1 MSNWYDEMKKAID
14 SLPQMEIVP
23 KEEKRGRWIAYPR
36 EEWGAA
42 NCECSVCHRRQ
53 FFPLL
58 LKDGGDNYCPNCGAK
73 MQGEA
78 DE

>member
-23 KEEKRGRWIAYPR
+23 KEEKRGRWICADDFY
-36 EEWGAA
+36 ESGV
-42 NCECSVCHRRQ
+42 CSVCKWNSGEPHGICI
-53 FFPLL
+53 
-58 LKDGGDNYCPNCGAK
+58 KEWHYCPNCGAR
-73 MQGEA
+73 ME